1 MPSKL
6 GRRRE
11 YIMNSENEENR
22 QENVPSTLPTPDALG
37 SIIGLGG
44 YHLGKQAGP
53 QESIWMIRTG
63 LDEGMNFIDNC
74 RDCNGGE
81 SEIRTRKV
89 LRDRYGQKAFL
100 MPKIDGR
107 GVEAARDAR
116 HQELYT
122 KYRRL

>member
-1 MPSKL
+1 
-6 GRRRE
+6 
-11 YIMNSENEENR
+11 MNSENEENR

-107 GVEAARDAR
+107 NKSTAARQIRMEAALDAR

>member
-1 MPSKL
+1 
-6 GRRRE
+6 
-11 YIMNSENEENR
+11 MNSENVEYR
-22 QENVPSTLPTPDALG
+22 QEDVPSTLPTPDAPG

-44 YHLGKQAGP
+44 YHLGKQADP
-53 QESIWMIRTG
+53 QESIRIIHTG
-63 LDEGMNFIDNC
+63 LDEGLNFIDNC

-81 SEIRTRKV
+81 SEIRMGKV
-89 LRDRYGQKAFL
+89 LGDGYGQKAFL

-107 GVEAARDAR
+107 NKSTAARQIGMEAALDAP